1 MIKKLIH
8 ININDFPIELHPYL
22 NQNVY
27 DSSCSK
33 LATVLYI
40 ESGYYLKISNKNNLQ
55 EEYANTK
62 LFYEIGLGV
71 KVIMYLSLDKDYL
84 LTEAIKGLDGT
95 HYIDEPKHL
104 CEIFANT
111 LKKLHSIEITKFYKN
126 NDNNKMEKYL
136 QLMKNNYKLGKY
148 EDYVLLDRFNL
159 KTKDEVYNY
168 IIGNIHNLKSD
179 TLLHGD
185 YCLPNIV
192 IDNHDNVKL
201 IDLDHAGIGDKH
213 IDLFW
218 AIWSLSYNLKTEE
231 YNDYFL
237 EIYGKENYDEEM
249 IKLIACIE
257 TFG

>member
-126 NDNNKMEKYL
+126 NDN
-136 QLMKNNYKLGKY
+136 
-148 EDYVLLDRFNL
+148 RFNL